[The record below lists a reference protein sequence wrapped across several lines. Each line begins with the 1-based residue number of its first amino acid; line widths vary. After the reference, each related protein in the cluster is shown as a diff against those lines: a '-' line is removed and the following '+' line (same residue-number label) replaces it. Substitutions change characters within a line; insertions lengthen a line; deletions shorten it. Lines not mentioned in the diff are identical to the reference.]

1 MSRRSQRISI
11 IIPTYNEAENVGRLL
26 SELGSSLADKD
37 YQILVVDDSS
47 PDGTYR
53 VVEEEAAQNS
63 RVKGIKRPRKL
74 GLASAVM
81 EGFRASDGDL
91 VVMMDSDLSHRPKDL
106 RALLEASEDADIVI
120 GSRYMKGG
128 SIVGWSPFRHL
139 ASRSSIW
146 LSKVILGVTV
156 RDATSGFAVFRREV
170 LEHLPSKMNPI
181 GFKLLLEVLLMC
193 PQARVKEVPIT
204 FVNRKEGKTKF
215 GVWEVLVFL
224 RLCISLRSKRRKV
237 PASGGKKTWTKS

>member
-81 EGFRASDGDL
+81 EGFRVSDGDL
-91 VVMMDSDLSHRPKDL
+91 VVMMDSDLSHRPQDL

-120 GSRYMKGG
+120 GSRYVKGG
-128 SIVGWSPFRHL
+128 SIVGWSPFRH
-139 ASRSSIW
+139 
-146 LSKVILGVTV
+146 
-156 RDATSGFAVFRREV
+156 
-170 LEHLPSKMNPI
+170 
-181 GFKLLLEVLLMC
+181 
-193 PQARVKEVPIT
+193 
-204 FVNRKEGKTKF
+204 
-215 GVWEVLVFL
+215 
-224 RLCISLRSKRRKV
+224 SLRAL
-237 PASGGKKTWTKS
+237 PQLL